1 MHYGLGATCSKL
13 HLLCKPQG
21 AADVSRNVRPAA
33 RLIFSVSRRAW
44 LLKYSRFTE
53 VLPTRAFLVPLD
65 EDEEIEVVLGKGQS
79 VNVKYKACG
88 ELQPDGKRYVV
99 RVWC

>member
-1 MHYGLGATCSKL
+1 MAQVYATCNTRGL
-13 HLLCKPQG
+13 RQ
-21 AADVSRNVRPAA
+21 A
-33 RLIFSVSRRAW
+33 RSSCGRRAW
-44 LLKYSRFTE
+44 LLKYSRYTE

-88 ELQPDGKRYVV
+88 ELQPDGKRCVCCARLEDYDQG
-99 RVWC
+99 